1 MTKIT
6 PNECAFFHVVDLPG
20 HGPTNGS
27 WDFRKT
33 EKEYLGNVDLA
44 GKRVLELGTATGSHA
59 FYMESV
65 GAKVVAYDLSPD
77 FEWDLLLDENEDEEK
92 VRELMRN
99 GIKRIN
105 NSFLFCREKLQSK
118 VQPAYGSIYNI
129 PKDLGD
135 FDIVTFGSILLHVRD
150 PIGALLSTLKRVK
163 DKVIIT
169 DRMPPWDEEKPF
181 MEFIPKME
189 FKKPWGGWTWWFISP
204 TVYSQVLNLAGFSD
218 IKISMSKHRFVP
230 SDTDVELFTLVAK
243 R

>member
-1 MTKIT
+1 MTKIAPT
-6 PNECAFFHVVDLPG
+6 DCAFFHVVDLPG
-20 HGPTNGS
+20 HGPTKGS

-77 FEWDLLLDENEDEEK
+77 FEWDLLLDEKEDEKK

-118 VQPAYGSIYNI
+118 VEPAYGSIYQI

-135 FDIVTFGSILLHVRD
+135 FDIVTFGHPNLNEQTSICA
-150 PIGALLSTLKRVK
+150 I
-163 DKVIIT
+163 
-169 DRMPPWDEEKPF
+169 
-181 MEFIPKME
+181 
-189 FKKPWGGWTWWFISP
+189 
-204 TVYSQVLNLAGFSD
+204 
-218 IKISMSKHRFVP
+218 
-230 SDTDVELFTLVAK
+230 
-243 R
+243 